1 MGASLME
8 QRRVCDEGFRVVKH
22 CCMGRNAKI
31 GNDFSLT
38 VPYQKGTAKYV
49 PAAAVIRM
57 FQALSGFIGRK
68 ARLGGLV
75 SLM

>member
-1 MGASLME
+1 MGESLME

-22 CCMGRNAKI
+22 CCMGRTARI

-49 PAAAVIRM
+49 PAAAVIRNPD
-57 FQALSGFIGRK
+57 L
-68 ARLGGLV
+68 LGV
-75 SLM
+75 KRAQTVY

>member
-22 CCMGRNAKI
+22 CCMGRTVRV
-31 GNDFSLT
+31 GNDLYMT

-57 FQALSGFIGRK
+57 SRALSGFIGRK
-68 ARLGGLV
+68 ASADGSI
-75 SLM
+75 SLK

>member
-1 MGASLME
+1 MGESLME

-22 CCMGRNAKI
+22 CCMGRNARI
-31 GNDFSLT
+31 GNDSSST

-57 FQALSGFIGRK
+57 VQALSGFIGRK
-68 ARLGGLV
+68 ACVGGLL
-75 SLM
+75 SLR